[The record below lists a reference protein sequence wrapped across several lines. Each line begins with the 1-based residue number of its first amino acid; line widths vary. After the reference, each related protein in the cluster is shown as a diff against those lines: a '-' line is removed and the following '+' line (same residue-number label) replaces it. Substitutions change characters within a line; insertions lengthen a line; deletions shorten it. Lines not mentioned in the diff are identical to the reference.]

1 MVELNL
7 EQKFAIENILVELES
22 KIDRINCV
30 LSDITDFNF
39 DMDKKEFKTLYL
51 KINIVSDYMGLLNN
65 SIEKIYKV
73 IYPHYEENLLEN
85 ENAAPTGKDEELH

>member
-1 MVELNL
+1 MVELN
-7 EQKFAIENILVELES
+7 EQRFAIENILVELES

-65 SIEKIYKV
+65 SIEKIYKA
-73 IYPHYEENLLEN
+73 IYPHYEETLLEN
-85 ENAAPTGKDEELH
+85 ENAALTDQSNKLH